1 MSRGAP
7 RFSFT
12 IRASR
17 WGFAPN
23 PRRLRVRCGFVVL
36 ALAATAPVVLAQ
48 PAKKKPETKPAASA
62 SASASAALP
71 VLKGTALVR
80 IATQIANDI
89 GAVATDT
96 LVAAS
101 PVAADI
107 PAPKGDELANR
118 LTAQIAGRLN
128 AHAHPQ
134 PVSLS
139 VARGLSGKAASLVF
153 VQLEIA
159 KGELRATADLYPV
172 VSNGWERL
180 RNPLPGPRAHSF
192 TSAPID
198 AEIRT
203 FLQPIVLEQAQIHKV
218 KHDEGDVLAVGCG
231 DLDADGGLEIVL
243 ASRQRI
249 AVTKIKAGKI
259 EVVKSAPWKELAYAA
274 PVPLREPLGTMTVA
288 HDEIRVGITERYAI
302 GLDASLT
309 PRRTLS
315 GPPLPGSD
323 ACILPAPEQN
333 AFESGGVSCALP
345 KAGAKPAELFPMP
358 VNRFDAAAGLELESG
373 LVLAAREPSTGKL
386 RLRRETSATKDA
398 KALEQTIE
406 QAGAQLALADLDLD
420 GSPEIAFSGDF
431 AETDALMIWSWRGAE
446 LRQRLRVTTKEAVRG
461 IAACPPE
468 ERGVPGLVAVVGPE
482 VWLVR

>member
-1 MSRGAP
+1 MKKGAIA
-7 RFSFT
+7 F
-12 IRASR
+12 
-17 WGFAPN
+17 G
-23 PRRLRVRCGFVVL
+23 LL
-36 ALAATAPVVLAQ
+36 ALAAATPVVLAQ
-48 PAKKKPETKPAASA
+48 PARKPAEKDKGDKTAASA
-62 SASASAALP
+62 SASTSASAP
-71 VLKGTALVR
+71 VSVLKGPAIVR
-80 IATQIANDI
+80 IATQVASDI
-89 GAVATDT
+89 GAVTPDT
-96 LVAAS
+96 IVAVSPIAS
-101 PVAADI
+101 DI
-107 PAPKGDELANR
+107 PAPKADDLANR
-118 LTAQIAGRLN
+118 IAAQIAGRLS

-134 PVSLS
+134 PVALS

-153 VQLEIA
+153 VQLEIT
-159 KGELRATADLYPV
+159 KGELRATADLFPV

-192 TSAPID
+192 VGVPID

-203 FLQPIVLEQAQIHKV
+203 FLPPIVLEQASIHKV
-218 KHDEGDVLAVGCG
+218 KHEEGDVLAVGCG

-259 EVVKSAPWKELAYAA
+259 ALVKSAPWKDLAYAA

-323 ACILPAPEQN
+323 ACILPAPEHD
-333 AFESGGVSCALP
+333 AFEGGGVTCTLP
-345 KAGAKPAELFPMP
+345 KAGAKPAELFAMP
-358 VNRFDAAAGLELESG
+358 TPRFDGAAGLELAG
-373 LVLAAREPSTGKL
+373 ATVLAARDPATGKL
-386 RLRRETSATKDA
+386 KLRRSEATGKPV
-398 KALEQTIE
+398 EQTIE
-406 QAGAQLALADLDLD
+406 QAGAQVALADLDLD
-420 GSPEIAFSGDF
+420 GVPEIAFSGDF
-431 AETDALMIWSWRGAE
+431 PDTDALMVWTWRGRE
-446 LRQRLRVTTKEAVRG
+446 LQQRMRVPTKEAVRA

-468 ERGVPGLVAVVGPE
+468 ERGLPALVAVVGPE

>member
-1 MSRGAP
+1 MKR
-7 RFSFT
+7 
-12 IRASR
+12 RAIAF
-17 WGFAPN
+17 WLLAFAA
-23 PRRLRVRCGFVVL
+23 V
-36 ALAATAPVVLAQ
+36 TPVVLAQ
-48 PAKKKPETKPAASA
+48 PKKPAEKPAPSTKASA
-62 SASASAALP
+62 SASASAAP
-71 VLKGTALVR
+71 IKGTALVR
-80 IATQIANDI
+80 IAMQIASEI
-89 GAVATDT
+89 GAVAPDT
-96 LVAAS
+96 LVAVSPIAS
-101 PVAADI
+101 DVAI
-107 PAPKGDELANR
+107 PKGDELANR
-118 LTAQIAGRLN
+118 LNAQIAGRLN
-128 AHAHPQ
+128 AQAHPQ
-134 PVSLS
+134 PVALS

-192 TSAPID
+192 ISVPID
-198 AEIRT
+198 PEIRT
-203 FLQPIVLEQAQIHKV
+203 FFPPIVLEQAGIHKV
-218 KHDEGDVLAVGCG
+218 KHDEGEVLAVGCG

-249 AVTKIKAGKI
+249 AVTKIRAGKI

-323 ACILPAPEQN
+323 ACILPAPEQSS
-333 AFESGGVSCALP
+333 FEGAGVNCALP
-345 KAGAKPAELFPMP
+345 KAGTKPAELFPMP
-358 VNRFDAAAGLELESG
+358 VSRFDAAAGLDLNG
-373 LVLAAREPSTGKL
+373 TTVLAARDPSSGKL
-386 RLRRETSATKDA
+386 KLRRSEGAGKP
-398 KALEQTIE
+398 LEQTIE
-406 QAGAQLALADLDLD
+406 QTGAQVALADLDLD
-420 GSPEIAFSGDF
+420 GVPEIAFTGDF
-431 AETDALMIWSWRGAE
+431 AESDALMIWSWRGSQ
-446 LRQRLRVTTKEAVRG
+446 LQQRLRVTTKEAVRG

-468 ERGVPGLVAVVGPE
+468 EKGVPALVAVVGPE